1 MLRCAVGSVCG
12 AAAPGGHTCSHVP
25 RVTRVPAQR
34 RVTDLL
40 FPTSWV
46 DELPWLVAP
55 AVQAA
60 WAAANQVNLLASG
73 RHAPERQ
80 GGQVLLTA
88 AKYCNC
94 GLLSAGQRDLLPA
107 RPPQLHVQRGG
118 GVPAGHRAGA
128 RHQEGGAGGSGGRAE
143 DTAGPGGGLGQELG
157 LQRGHDLLQP
167 GGDGAGPP
175 PHAEAVPPRGLLLR
189 GQLPHPRPR
198 AQRGQVPQQQPCV
211 GCRRLGVAG
220 TCWWPSPGPA
230 P

>member
-1 MLRCAVGSVCG
+1 M
-12 AAAPGGHTCSHVP
+12 P

-94 GLLSAGQRDLLPA
+94 GLLSARQRDLLPA

-118 GVPAGHRAGA
+118 GVPAGRRAGA
-128 RHQEGGAGGSGGRAE
+128 RH
-143 DTAGPGGGLGQELG
+143 
-157 LQRGHDLLQP
+157 
-167 GGDGAGPP
+167 
-175 PHAEAVPPRGLLLR
+175 
-189 GQLPHPRPR
+189 
-198 AQRGQVPQQQPCV
+198 
-211 GCRRLGVAG
+211 
-220 TCWWPSPGPA
+220 
-230 P
+230 

>member
-1 MLRCAVGSVCG
+1 MLRCAVGAVCG
-12 AAAPGGHTCSHVP
+12 AAAPGGHTTCTHVP

-34 RVTDLL
+34 PRVTDLL

-60 WAAANQVNLLASG
+60 WAAANRVNLLGSG

-80 GGQVLLTA
+80 GEQVLLTA

-107 RPPQLHVQRGG
+107 RPPELHLQRGG
-118 GVPAGHRAGA
+118 RVPAGHRAGA
-128 RHQEGGAGGSGGRAE
+128 HHQQGGGGGGAAAAGAGGGAE
-143 DTAGPGGGLGQELG
+143 DTAGAARGLGQELG
-157 LQRGHDLLQP
+157 LQRGHGRLQP

-175 PHAEAVPPRGLLLR
+175 RHAEAVPPRGLLLR

-198 AQRGQVPQQQPCV
+198 AQRGQVPAAHMCEV
-211 GCRRLGVAG
+211 
-220 TCWWPSPGPA
+220 
-230 P
+230 